1 MSSDTHYRDTFVNIK
16 KKGFSTIKFVDE
28 ALTAAD
34 VGVGDRTIY
43 SKIYMTYNGQII
55 NGKKDVRV
63 WGNPSNTNLNNMN
76 AVLEIPEGTNLIYE
90 TQNSDPVFNYFA
102 PYENGSTAL
111 QETAQ
116 PMPSAASVGLAV
128 SYGFLPRTLNSTSY
142 DYRANGFMTDVSELA
157 GYVNG
162 NGDPLPVYGD
172 GDALDVIVFGSP
184 PGAAERQICEVV
196 NIKIITC
203 VVSLEDNGVG
213 NPKTFE
219 AVCIGFALDD
229 PTWAGINSLAVWNGF
244 LNTHPD
250 GQSILTGIG
259 GLVGRAEPITTAD
272 FKTST
277 FTNNLVRHQINLF
290 HASHEL

>member
-1 MSSDTHYRDTFVNIK
+1 MSSDTHYRDSFVNIK

-55 NGKKDVRV
+55 NGKKDIRV
-63 WGNPSNTNLNNMN
+63 WKNPSNQNINNMN
-76 AVLEIPEGTNLIYE
+76 AVIEIPEGTDLIYE

-102 PYENGSTAL
+102 PYENGQTGL
-111 QETAQ
+111 QEAAAA
-116 PMPSAASVGLAV
+116 MPASV

-142 DYRANGFMTDVSELA
+142 DYRANSFMVGVPDLEA
-157 GYVNG
+157 YVDG

-203 VVSLEDNGVG
+203 VVGLEDNGEG

-229 PTWAGINSLAVWNGF
+229 PTWAGINSLAAWNGF
-244 LNTHPD
+244 VSTHPS
-250 GQSILTGIG
+250 GPTILGGITA
-259 GLVGRAEPITTAD
+259 LLDRETTITTAD
-272 FKTST
+272 FKDST
-277 FTNNLVRHQINLF
+277 YTNNLVRHQINLF
-290 HASHEL
+290 HDSHEL